1 MVTLPKQ
8 YWNRIEDLAD
18 SIEGGLSD
26 GLFMVVDLGFKA
38 LDNEDAME
46 LLVGRDKEEEEE
58 EEEEEDDSIFTVIHR
73 ED

>member
-38 LDNEDAME
+38 LDNKDAMD
-46 LLVGRDKEEEEE
+46 LLVGED
-58 EEEEEDDSIFTVIHR
+58 EEEEEDEE
-73 ED
+73 EDEEEE